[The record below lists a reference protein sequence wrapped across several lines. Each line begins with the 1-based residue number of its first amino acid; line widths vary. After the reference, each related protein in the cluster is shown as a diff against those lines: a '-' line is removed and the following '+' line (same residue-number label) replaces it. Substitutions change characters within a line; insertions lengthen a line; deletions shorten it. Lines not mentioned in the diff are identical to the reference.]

1 MASIATRDAYGEALA
16 ELGAVNE
23 NIVVLEADLSK
34 STKTSDF
41 KKVYPER
48 FFNMGIAEQNMIG
61 TAAGFAAAGKTPFA
75 STFAVFAAGRAYDQ
89 IRNSIAYPNL
99 NVKIAATHAGL
110 TVGEDGG
117 SHQMLEDIALMRAL
131 PNMTV
136 IVPADGIETK
146 QVIKAAAELEGPV
159 YIRLGRPKVPV
170 LFGDDYKFEIGKGV
184 VLKEGTDVT
193 LIGTGIM
200 VSKAMEAAE
209 LLAAEG
215 ISAAVVNIS
224 TIKPLD
230 AELIIAQAQKTG
242 AVVTC
247 EEHTICGGLGSAVAE
262 VLVENCPVPMARVGV
277 EDKFG
282 ESGLPDELLE
292 KYYNLLATFCRQKV
306 AQKPHGDKFS
316 GSSLIVG
323 KTDASAL
330 LLREKVSVF

>member
-48 FFNMGIAEQNMIG
+48 HFNMGIAEQNMLG
-61 TAAGFAAAGKTPFA
+61 VAAGFAAAGKIPFA
-75 STFAVFAAGRAYDQ
+75 SSFAVFATGRAYDQ

-136 IVPADGIETK
+136 IVPVDGIETK
-146 QVIKAAAELEGPV
+146 QAIKAAAEYEGPV
-159 YIRLGRPKVPV
+159 YIRMGRPKVPV
-170 LFGDDYKFEIGKGV
+170 LFDENYTFEIGKGV

-193 LIGTGIM
+193 LVGTGIM
-200 VSKAMEAAE
+200 VSKAVEAAE

-242 AVVTC
+242 AIVTC
-247 EEHTICGGLGSAVAE
+247 EEHNIYGGLGSAVAE

-277 EDKFG
+277 ADKFG

-292 KYYNLLATFCRQKV
+292 KYGLTAANIA
-306 AQKPHGDKFS
+306 AQAKAVIAK
-316 GSSLIVG
+316 
-323 KTDASAL
+323 K
-330 LLREKVSVF
+330 

>member
-48 FFNMGIAEQNMIG
+48 HFNMGIAEQNMLG
-61 TAAGFAAAGKTPFA
+61 VAAGFAAAGKIPFA
-75 STFAVFAAGRAYDQ
+75 SSFAVFATGRAYDQ

-146 QVIKAAAELEGPV
+146 QAIKAAAEYEGPV
-159 YIRLGRPKVPV
+159 YIRMGRPKVPV
-170 LFGDDYKFEIGKGV
+170 LFDENYTFEIGKGV

-193 LIGTGIM
+193 LVGTGIM
-200 VSKAMEAAE
+200 VSKAVEAAE

-230 AELIIAQAQKTG
+230 AELIVAQAQKTG
-242 AVVTC
+242 AIVTC
-247 EEHTICGGLGSAVAE
+247 EEHNIYGGLGSAVAE

-277 EDKFG
+277 ADKFG

-292 KYYNLLATFCRQKV
+292 KYGLTAANIA
-306 AQKPHGDKFS
+306 AQAKAVIAK
-316 GSSLIVG
+316 
-323 KTDASAL
+323 K
-330 LLREKVSVF
+330 